1 MDYQQIINL
10 VLGTVLATI
19 GWFARQLWDAT
30 QNLKSDIQK
39 IEIELPTSYVRK
51 DDMSQRFDRI
61 EMLLD
66 KLFEKLENKVDK

>member
-10 VLGTVLATI
+10 AIGSILAVI

-30 QNLKSDIQK
+30 QNLKADIQK

>member
-30 QNLKSDIQK
+30 QNLKADIQK